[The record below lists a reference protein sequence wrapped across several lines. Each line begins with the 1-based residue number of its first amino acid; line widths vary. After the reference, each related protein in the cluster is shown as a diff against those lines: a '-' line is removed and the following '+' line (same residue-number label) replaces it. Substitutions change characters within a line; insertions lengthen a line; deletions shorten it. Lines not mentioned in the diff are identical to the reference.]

1 MDFKIGDIIENK
13 KLIIRWLVTEVGEYS
28 YHLRSVRG
36 FEESLFPKE
45 VVDTEFKLISRPD
58 EVLSRRSRKAN

>member
-28 YHLRSVRG
+28 YQLRSVRAL
-36 FEESLFPKE
+36 EESLFPKE
-45 VVDTEFKLISRPD
+45 VVDAEFKLISRPD
-58 EVLSRRSRKAN
+58 EVLNR

>member
-28 YHLRSVRG
+28 YQLRSVRG
-36 FEESLFPKE
+36 IEENLFPKE
-45 VVDTEFKLISRPD
+45 VIDAEFKLVSRPD
-58 EVLSRRSRKAN
+58 EVLSR

>member
-28 YHLRSVRG
+28 YQLRSVRG
-36 FEESLFPKE
+36 IEENLFPKE
-45 VVDTEFKLISRPD
+45 VIDAEFKLISRPN
-58 EVLSRRSRKAN
+58 EVLTR